1 MILVE
6 IKSGKRLEGN
16 RTKTKMWMMMAEIKS
31 EKRLEG
37 NRTKTK
43 MWMMMVEIKSGKR
56 LEGNRTGVVLYPDLF
71 VSSPTLFD
79 KCFDYNDLQTILA
92 K

>member
-1 MILVE
+1 MTAKKVPVMFVLVM
-6 IKSGKRLEGN
+6 SLLGKLLLKWKG
-16 RTKTKMWMMMAEIKS
+16 
-31 EKRLEG
+31 
-37 NRTKTK
+37 

-56 LEGNRTGVVLYPDLF
+56 LEGNRTGGVLYPDLF

-79 KCFDYNDLQTILA
+79 KCFDYNDLQRILA